1 MSIFDRL
8 FKKNKEEVDVN
19 INNNPKEQYTEV
31 ELDEEINWNIEN
43 EPENEPKNEPE
54 IQTELNRN
62 NEFNFTIDN
71 LDDDDDQYNR
81 YEEYR
86 DRKDEAKNKPRFEP
100 KKAEKNE
107 AVTSVKKPKD
117 IFMTKFD
124 RDIEESE
131 SEEEFVINTPKDTKR
146 KIQSKVGARLLDASK
161 LSKKYEY
168 QKLLHE
174 INDNHIQIIYSEV
187 SNSKTQWEVFE
198 RLEARNIP
206 LDYLVALEITY
217 EAVIESYKILKA
229 RNLNTKLVEND
240 TYIQD
245 KMEFDNYSKEVKN
258 ISKETKVENQYK
270 QPDTSE
276 NINQTD
282 EDFEYKSKKLEE
294 PTEPTKIEPLD
305 FFKTLSAKASNE
317 SIDINEKDD
326 TDDLN
331 GVSEEEEILAVAND
345 LDIESKD
352 NHTVSEDTE
361 IIVKDEFNIE
371 EDNKILSKDE
381 SPSESIDSL
390 EIEEENQISIP
401 FDENETEENK
411 EEDSIPFDSPTESEI
426 PASETKKDTLNR
438 LLEFEEEMI
447 DIEISPEYKDSLSVT
462 TEEIEEPNDSQGKNE
477 KEKGNKNIEFTIGS
491 DGYVEYN
498 QELPSKKEE
507 PEIKVK
513 NILEISKNV
522 SLEELEKELFDND
535 QNTETKDEVS
545 ELKEHKEIKNKDE
558 DTNIDIE
565 PENTLNKNLIENN
578 PKEEK
583 NDISDI
589 NNIND
594 VNNQEKSNE
603 DVIIKKKNIYVVDTL
618 IEFPNFEGYNFIRVT
633 KMDDIHKYLLEKE
646 SLLILTNDI
655 PQNIKKDLGQW
666 LKNIIS
672 SNKKLRIVTLV
683 NHEIKHHI
691 IESTIVLNQSSLDF
705 YFNTHPNDLYHVK
718 ETGSFTSLEN
728 IFSLD

>member
-43 EPENEPKNEPE
+43 EPENEPE
-54 IQTELNRN
+54 ISTESNRN
-62 NEFNFTIDN
+62 NGFNFKIDN
-71 LDDDDDQYNR
+71 LEYDDNDQYNS

-86 DRKDEAKNKPRFEP
+86 DRKDETKTKPRFEP
-100 KKAEKNE
+100 KKAENNE
-107 AVTSVKKPKD
+107 TVTSVKKPKD

-124 RDIEESE
+124 RDMEESE
-131 SEEEFVINTPKDTKR
+131 SEEEEFIINTPKDTKR

-174 INDNHIQIIYSEV
+174 INDKHIQIIYSEV
-187 SNSKTQWEVFE
+187 SNSQTQWEVFE

-331 GVSEEEEILAVAND
+331 GVSEEEEILVVAND

-371 EDNKILSKDE
+371 EDNKILSE
-381 SPSESIDSL
+381 YETPSESIDSL

-447 DIEISPEYKDSLSVT
+447 DIEISPEYKDSLLVT
-462 TEEIEEPNDSQGKNE
+462 SEETEEPNESQEKNE

-513 NILEISKNV
+513 NILDISKNV
-522 SLEELEKELFDND
+522 SLEELEKELFDTE
-535 QNTETKDEVS
+535 QNTETKEEVS
-545 ELKEHKEIKNKDE
+545 EIKVQEKIKDENE

-583 NDISDI
+583 NDIYD
-589 NNIND
+589 IND
-594 VNNQEKSNE
+594 VNNQEKYNE
-603 DVIIKKKNIYVVDTL
+603 DVIIKKKNIYVVNTL
-618 IEFPNFEGYNFIRVT
+618 IEFPNFEEYNFIRVT
-633 KMDDIHKYLLEKE
+633 KMEDIHKYLLEKE

-655 PQNIKKDLGQW
+655 PQSIKKELGQW

>member
-43 EPENEPKNEPE
+43 EPENEPE
-54 IQTELNRN
+54 ISTESNRN
-62 NEFNFTIDN
+62 NGFNFKIDN
-71 LDDDDDQYNR
+71 LEDDDNDQYNS

-86 DRKDEAKNKPRFEP
+86 DRKDETKTKPRFEP
-100 KKAEKNE
+100 KKAENNE
-107 AVTSVKKPKD
+107 TVTSVKKPKD

-124 RDIEESE
+124 RDMEESE
-131 SEEEFVINTPKDTKR
+131 SEEEEEFIINTPKDTKR

-174 INDNHIQIIYSEV
+174 INDKHIQIIYSEV
-187 SNSKTQWEVFE
+187 SNSQTQWEVFE

-258 ISKETKVENQYK
+258 ISKETKIENQYK

-331 GVSEEEEILAVAND
+331 GVSEEEILVVAND

-381 SPSESIDSL
+381 TPSESIDSL

-447 DIEISPEYKDSLSVT
+447 DIEISPEYKDSLLVT
-462 TEEIEEPNDSQGKNE
+462 SEETEEPNESQEKNE

-522 SLEELEKELFDND
+522 SLEELEKELFDTE
-535 QNTETKDEVS
+535 QNTETKEEVS
-545 ELKEHKEIKNKDE
+545 EIKVQEKIKDENE

-583 NDISDI
+583 NDIYD
-589 NNIND
+589 IND
-594 VNNQEKSNE
+594 VNNQEKYNE
-603 DVIIKKKNIYVVDTL
+603 DVIIKKKNIYVVNTL
-618 IEFPNFEGYNFIRVT
+618 IEFPNFEEYNFIRVT
-633 KMDDIHKYLLEKE
+633 KMEDIHKYLLEKE

-655 PQNIKKDLGQW
+655 PQSIKKELGQW